1 MAELATI
8 ARPYANAVFD
18 VAKRKNAIDA
28 WSRQLAVIA
37 AVARDASINEVI
49 ESPAITSVQ
58 KANTI
63 ARVCGDDLGSEG
75 KQFLQ
80 VLARNKRLHL
90 LTEISAQF
98 DQLRAQEEASLEVE
112 VISAYSL
119 NEAEEQRLVEAL
131 NRRFKKEIHLTSR
144 VDESLLGGAIIR
156 AGDTVIDGSV
166 RGKLNRLGES
176 IQRA

>member
-18 VAKRKNAIDA
+18 VAKRKNAMDA
-28 WSRQLAVIA
+28 WSRELAMLAAVTDDPSIGEVIA
-37 AVARDASINEVI
+37 
-49 ESPAITSVQ
+49 SPAITSIQ

-63 ARVCGDDLGSEG
+63 ARVCGDALGSEG
-75 KQFLQ
+75 RQFLH

-90 LTEISAQF
+90 LAEISAQF
-98 DQLRAQEEASLEVE
+98 EELRAQEEASLDVE
-112 VISAYSL
+112 VISAYAL
-119 NEAEEQRLVEAL
+119 NDAEQQRLIEAVG
-131 NRRFKKEIHLTSR
+131 RRFKKEIQLTSR

-166 RGKLNRLGES
+166 RGKLNRLGET